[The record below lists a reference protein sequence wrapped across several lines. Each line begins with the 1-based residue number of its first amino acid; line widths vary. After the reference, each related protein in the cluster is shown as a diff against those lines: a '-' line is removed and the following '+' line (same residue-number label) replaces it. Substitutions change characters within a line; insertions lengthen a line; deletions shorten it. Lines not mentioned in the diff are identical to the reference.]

1 MEEESIFEVLK
12 LNSAI
17 KLKQLIKNNPDCLE
31 ETYDDYDDRN
41 AIHFSN
47 AEQTEILIKA
57 GLSPYSPDK
66 EGVPGALSPIVFS
79 TEELEKI
86 ENESVNSIFFLSEET
101 SFDFAENFINKLK
114 VCIKCGFDINFE
126 FSEGKNAL
134 FYSIYPEV
142 IPFLIEQGCDI
153 NKKDDYGKNALH
165 YIDNPRQI
173 KALLANGI
181 EILDIPHRS
190 EKIEKIIQDV
200 KIERIKNEKENLSE
214 IFRESLNKKL
224 TNRL

>member
-12 LNSAI
+12 LNSVI
-17 KLKQLIKNNPDCLE
+17 KLKQFIKNNPNCLE

-57 GLSPYSPDK
+57 GLSPYSPDG

-79 TEELEKI
+79 TEELEKF
-86 ENESVNSIFFLSEET
+86 ENESVNSLFFLSEET

>member
-86 ENESVNSIFFLSEET
+86 ENESVNSLFFLSEET
-101 SFDFAENFINKLK
+101 SFDFAKNFINKLK
-114 VCIKCGFDINFE
+114 VCIKYGFNINFE

-153 NKKDDYGKNALH
+153 NKKDDYGKNALY

-190 EKIEKIIQDV
+190 EKIEKIIQEV
-200 KIERIKNEKENLSE
+200 KIQRIKNEKENLSE
-214 IFRESLNKKL
+214 IFTKSLNKKL

>member
-1 MEEESIFEVLK
+1 MEEERIFEVLK

-17 KLKQLIKNNPDCLE
+17 KLKQFIKNNPDCLE

>member
-12 LNSAI
+12 LNSVI
-17 KLKQLIKNNPDCLE
+17 KLKQFIKNNPNCLE

-57 GLSPYSPDK
+57 GLSPYSPDG

-86 ENESVNSIFFLSEET
+86 ENESVNSLFFLSEET

-153 NKKDDYGKNALH
+153 NKKDNYNKNALY

-190 EKIEKIIQDV
+190 EEIEKIIQEV
-200 KIERIKNEKENLSE
+200 KIQRIKNEKENLSE
-214 IFRESLNKKL
+214 IFTKSLNKKL

>member
-1 MEEESIFEVLK
+1 MEEEGIFEVLK
-12 LNSAI
+12 LNSVI
-17 KLKQLIKNNPDCLE
+17 KLKQFIKNNPDCLE

>member
-17 KLKQLIKNNPDCLE
+17 KLKQFIKNNPDCLE

>member
-17 KLKQLIKNNPDCLE
+17 KLKQFIKNNPDCLE

-86 ENESVNSIFFLSEET
+86 ENESVNSIFFFSEET

>member
-12 LNSAI
+12 LNSVI
-17 KLKQLIKNNPDCLE
+17 KLKQFIKNNPNCLE

-57 GLSPYSPDK
+57 GLSLYSPDK

>member
-1 MEEESIFEVLK
+1 M
-12 LNSAI
+12 
-17 KLKQLIKNNPDCLE
+17 
-31 ETYDDYDDRN
+31 
-41 AIHFSN
+41 
-47 AEQTEILIKA
+47 
-57 GLSPYSPDK
+57 
-66 EGVPGALSPIVFS
+66 
-79 TEELEKI
+79 
-86 ENESVNSIFFLSEET
+86 
-101 SFDFAENFINKLK
+101 
-114 VCIKCGFDINFE
+114 
-126 FSEGKNAL
+126 
-134 FYSIYPEV
+134 
-142 IPFLIEQGCDI
+142 
-153 NKKDDYGKNALH
+153 H

>member
-17 KLKQLIKNNPDCLE
+17 KIKQFIKNNPDCLE

-214 IFRESLNKKL
+214 IFKESLNKKL

>member
-17 KLKQLIKNNPDCLE
+17 KLKQFIKNNPNCLE
-31 ETYDDYDDRN
+31 ETYDYYDDRN

-57 GLSPYSPDK
+57 GLSPYSPDG

-86 ENESVNSIFFLSEET
+86 ENESVNSLFFLSEET

-142 IPFLIEQGCDI
+142 IPFLIEQGCDL
-153 NKKDDYGKNALH
+153 NKRDDYDKNALY
-165 YIDNPRQI
+165 YIDNPKQI

-190 EKIEKIIQDV
+190 EKIEKIIQEA
-200 KIERIKNEKENLSE
+200 KIERIKNEKENLSV
-214 IFRESLNKKL
+214 IFKQNLNQKL

>member
-17 KLKQLIKNNPDCLE
+17 KLKQFIKNNPDCLE

-86 ENESVNSIFFLSEET
+86 ENESVNSLFFLSEET

-114 VCIKCGFDINFE
+114 VCIKCGFNINFE

-173 KALLANGI
+173 KALLTNGI

>member
-1 MEEESIFEVLK
+1 MEEERIFEVLK

-17 KLKQLIKNNPDCLE
+17 KLKQFIKNNPDCLE

-153 NKKDDYGKNALH
+153 NKKDDYNKNALY

>member
-17 KLKQLIKNNPDCLE
+17 KLKQFIKNNPDCLE

-190 EKIEKIIQDV
+190 EKIEKIIQEV

-214 IFRESLNKKL
+214 IFKESLNKKL

>member
-17 KLKQLIKNNPDCLE
+17 KLKQFIKNNPDCLE

-114 VCIKCGFDINFE
+114 VCLKCGFDINFE